1 MGTFSKTEYIH
12 DNAPVYKNQNDE
24 YLYYWSAYKDWLIG
38 SDYTKSVAGVGSVDK
53 SGSIC
58 PESVISWKYFG
69 SKWNLGTLNIECSS
83 NVQLFHAIISHF

>member
-1 MGTFSKTEYIH
+1 MGTYSKTEYIH
-12 DNAPVYKNQNDE
+12 DNAPVYKNQNNQ
-24 YLYYWSAYKDWLIG
+24 YLYYWSPFLDWRI
-38 SDYTKSVAGVGSVDK
+38 SEDYTQPLAGVTSSDD

-69 SKWNLGTLNIECSS
+69 SKWNRGTLNVECSS